1 MIDHVASAMLLNVA
15 HAKHKQHALLRRVIV
30 VTRLLQSHIDIGS
43 CPWRKHVI
51 MLQQTYNASLAWLH
65 GDNRDSSRQQHMQK
79 WLTELASAIIVG
91 ESNVDLSLP
100 SLVLC
105 YCRSED
111 DGFPGVDY
119 NDVYKIKDTFAQD
132 MPGDLPEAEV
142 ASLGSISIADTDL
155 ELEGFDVASEGSV
168 F

>member
-1 MIDHVASAMLLNVA
+1 MAAPGSLTILANSNADLL
-15 HAKHKQHALLRRVIV
+15 LSTL
-30 VTRLLQSHIDIGS
+30 VTLCCRL
-43 CPWRKHVI
+43 
-51 MLQQTYNASLAWLH
+51 
-65 GDNRDSSRQQHMQK
+65 
-79 WLTELASAIIVG
+79 
-91 ESNVDLSLP
+91 
-100 SLVLC
+100 
-105 YCRSED
+105 ED

-132 MPGDLPEAEV
+132 LPGDLPEAEV